1 MITTILK
8 KVLPTKPQ
16 AKTITTIHEFENLL
30 NMGKTHFRN
39 VCLSDIDLSGIDPKN
54 LCLQGA
60 ILNNVK
66 FPDNLS
72 RVNLSHTHLLSA
84 DLSFRDL
91 SEAVLTGANLS
102 GANLTHANL
111 FGVQLSKANLRH
123 ANLSWAYLLNA
134 NLSGA
139 DLRLANL
146 TGADVYNA
154 NLASTQHKGAEFHLA
169 RLPLSRKFKRKTHG

>member
-1 MITTILK
+1 MITTILR

-30 NMGKTHFRN
+30 NIGKRDFRK
-39 VCLSDIDLSGIDPKN
+39 VCLSGIDLSHIAPEN

-60 ILNNVK
+60 ILQNVK
-66 FPDNLS
+66 LPDHLS
-72 RVNLSHTHLLSA
+72 QVNLSHTHFISA

-111 FGVQLSKANLRH
+111 LGAQLSKANLRY
-123 ANLSWAYLLNA
+123 ANLSWAYLPHA
-134 NLSGA
+134 NLSGS
-139 DLRLANL
+139 DLTLANL
-146 TGADVYNA
+146 TGADLYGT
-154 NLASTQHKGAEFHLA
+154 NLANTRHKGAEFHLA
-169 RLPLSRKFKRKTHG
+169 RLPLSRKFKRKKHK